1 MYKIVRFYQNRPGQS
16 RTISQGINARTDT
29 KALRRS
35 RNVLR
40 NLQKRTKQSDYTA

>member
-16 RTISQGINARTDT
+16 GTIAGIKLNRR
-29 KALRRS
+29 KALRQS